1 MRSLGIAYPFR
12 DQKGLHGSGGRRR
25 HITALERR
33 EGNGA
38 ERYDPHSLNKRDVPG
53 EILPTITTS
62 HTIGQCG
69 VTLIFEYEVQDDR
82 IIAD

>member
-1 MRSLGIAYPFR
+1 MFLYYKTIEERIK
-12 DQKGLHGSGGRRR
+12 KGNLPCM
-25 HITALERR
+25 
-33 EGNGA
+33 
-38 ERYDPHSLNKRDVPG
+38 YDLYNKRDVPG

-82 IIAD
+82 TIADK